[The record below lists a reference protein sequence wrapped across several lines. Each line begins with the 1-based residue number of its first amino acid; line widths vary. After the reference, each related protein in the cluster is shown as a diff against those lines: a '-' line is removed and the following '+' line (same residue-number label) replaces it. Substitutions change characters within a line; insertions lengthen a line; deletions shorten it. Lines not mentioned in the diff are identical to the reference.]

1 MTNKGEGNSELQ
13 SKPRT
18 SDPIA
23 KTKLEEK
30 LADEVNA
37 YVIIA
42 VIMVLAVI
50 ATWLVPAGVYDR
62 VMDKATGREIVVA
75 GSFHHVTQSPVGFW
89 DAWKLIQK
97 GFTQANVIILFV
109 LVVGGSFGLLTQT
122 GSITALIAKAVC
134 LFKDKSYEKWSFI
147 FIFAVLFSCS
157 MTFGFAEQGIIFVPF
172 IAMMAVSMGYD
183 AIVGVATVVF
193 ATAFGYAGS
202 LTGPFNVA
210 IAQQIAG
217 LPLYSG
223 LWYRVICALAIFSV
237 SAWYLLRYAAKVKKD
252 PSKSLVAHINYR
264 SLDMVE
270 DPEKVVM
277 TGLHKRVLILFGS
290 SVVFMIYAMLKLKF
304 GMAELTAYFMLVGV
318 LIGIV
323 ARMKPGD
330 IADGFVEGAK
340 SLLYPALLV
349 GFARGIQTIMDTGLI
364 MDSLIHFVVQPLSYL
379 PQVLVPGMMV
389 FVQSLINLIIPSSS
403 AMAVV
408 TMPIMTPISD
418 LLHIQRQTAVFAY
431 QFGDGI
437 TNIVL
442 PSYSVLIGALG
453 LAGVTFG
460 KWFRFAYPIAL
471 ILTVVV
477 LILATVA
484 EILKVGPF

>member
-1 MTNKGEGNSELQ
+1 MSTNSSENPEMKK
-13 SKPRT
+13 S
-18 SDPIA
+18 
-23 KTKLEEK
+23 KLEEK
-30 LADEVNA
+30 LSDEVNA

-42 VIMVLAVI
+42 VIMFLAVI

-62 VMDKATGREIVVA
+62 VMDKVTGKEIVVA
-75 GSFHHVTQSPVGFW
+75 GSFHLVQQAPVGFW
-89 DAWKLIQK
+89 EAWKLIQK
-97 GFTQANVIILFV
+97 GFIQANVIILFI

-122 GSITALIAKAVC
+122 GAITSLIAKAVC
-134 LFKDKSYEKWSFI
+134 LFKGKSYERWSFI

-210 IAQQIAG
+210 IAQQVAG

-223 LWYRVICALAIFSV
+223 LWFRAICAIVIFAIAS
-237 SAWYLLRYAAKVKKD
+237 WYLLSYATKVKKD
-252 PSKSLVAHINYR
+252 PSKSLVAH
-264 SLDMVE
+264 LDYSELGMVE

-277 TGLHKRVLILFGS
+277 TSLHKRVLLLFGA
-290 SVVFMIYAMLKLKF
+290 SVVFMIYAMLELKF

-318 LIGIV
+318 LVGIL
-323 ARMKPGD
+323 ACMKAGD

-364 MDSLIHFVVQPLSYL
+364 MDSLINYLVHPLSYL
-379 PQVLVPGMMV
+379 PAVLVPGMMV

-408 TMPIMTPISD
+408 TMPIMTPLAD
-418 LLHIQRQTAVFAY
+418 LLHVQRQTAVLAY

-453 LAGVTFG
+453 LARVPFG
-460 KWFRFAYPIAL
+460 KWFRFALPIAL
-471 ILTVVV
+471 ILTVAV
-477 LILATVA
+477 LVLVTAA
-484 EILKVGPF
+484 EMIKVGPF

>member
-1 MTNKGEGNSELQ
+1 MSEQ
-13 SKPRT
+13 NHENPEFKKS
-18 SDPIA
+18 
-23 KTKLEEK
+23 KLEEK

-42 VIMVLAVI
+42 VLIVLATI

-62 VMDKATGREIVVA
+62 MLDKATGRSVVVA
-75 GSFHHVTQSPVGFW
+75 GSFHLVDQAPVGFW
-89 DAWKLIQK
+89 ECWKLIQK
-97 GFTQANVIILFV
+97 GFIEANVIILFV

-122 GSITALIAKAVC
+122 GSINALIAKAVC
-134 LFKDKSYEKWSFI
+134 LFKGKPYERWSFV

-202 LTGPFNVA
+202 LTGPFNVS
-210 IAQQIAG
+210 IAQQVAG

-223 LWYRVICALAIFSV
+223 LWFRCICAVVIFTIA
-237 SAWYLLRYAAKVKKD
+237 AWYLLSYAKKIKKD
-252 PSKSLVAHINYR
+252 PSKSLVAH
-264 SLDMVE
+264 LDFSNLEMTE

-277 TGLHKRVLILFGS
+277 SSKQKQVLLLFGGA
-290 SVVFMIYAMLKLKF
+290 VVFMIYAMLELKF

-323 ARMKPGD
+323 SRMKAGV

-349 GFARGIQTIMDTGLI
+349 GFARGIQTIMEKGLI
-364 MDSLIHFVVQPLSYL
+364 LDSMINFLVQPLSYL
-379 PQVLVPGMMV
+379 PTILVPGMMV

-408 TMPIMTPISD
+408 TMPIMTPLSD

-437 TNIVL
+437 TNIIL

-453 LAGVTFG
+453 LARVPFG
-460 KWFRFAYPIAL
+460 KWFRFAIPIVL

-477 LILATVA
+477 LVLATIA
-484 EILKVGPF
+484 EMVKVGPF

>member
-1 MTNKGEGNSELQ
+1 MSTNSSENPEMKK
-13 SKPRT
+13 S
-18 SDPIA
+18 
-23 KTKLEEK
+23 KLEEK
-30 LADEVNA
+30 LSDEVNA

-42 VIMVLAVI
+42 VIMFLAVI
-50 ATWLVPAGVYDR
+50 ATWLVPAGVYER
-62 VMDKATGREIVVA
+62 VMDKVTGKEIVVA
-75 GSFHHVTQSPVGFW
+75 GSFHLVQQAPVGFW
-89 DAWKLIQK
+89 EAWKLIQK
-97 GFTQANVIILFV
+97 GFIQANVIILFI

-122 GSITALIAKAVC
+122 GAITSLIAKAVC
-134 LFKDKSYEKWSFI
+134 LFKGRSYERWSFI

-210 IAQQIAG
+210 IAQQVAG

-223 LWYRVICALAIFSV
+223 LWFRAICAVVIFAIS
-237 SAWYLLRYAAKVKKD
+237 SWYLLSYATKVKKD
-252 PSKSLVAHINYR
+252 PSKSLVAH
-264 SLDMVE
+264 LDYSALGMVE

-277 TGLHKRVLILFGS
+277 TGLHKRVLLLFGA
-290 SVVFMIYAMLKLKF
+290 SVVFMIYAMLELKF

-318 LIGIV
+318 LVGIL
-323 ARMKPGD
+323 ACMRAGD

-364 MDSLIHFVVQPLSYL
+364 MDSLINYLVQPLSYL
-379 PQVLVPGMMV
+379 PAVLVPGMMV

-408 TMPIMTPISD
+408 TMPIMTPLAD
-418 LLHIQRQTAVFAY
+418 LLHVQRQTAVLAY

-453 LAGVTFG
+453 LARVPFG
-460 KWFRFAYPIAL
+460 KWFRFALPIAL
-471 ILTVVV
+471 ILTVAV
-477 LILATVA
+477 LVLVTAA
-484 EILKVGPF
+484 EMIKVGPF